1 MDCFSKI
8 AERRILE
15 AIENGEFENLDGQG
29 KPLQFEDD
37 AFIPDDLKMA
47 YRFLK
52 NAGFVPPELESR
64 KELIT
69 MCALFNTL
77 DDEKERL
84 KKLRELNFLLL
95 KINLNRRRPL
105 NFEDFPEYEGKLIT
119 RFTEEKIRSDSK
131 RG

>member
-1 MDCFSKI
+1 MDCFFKI

-15 AIENGEFENLDGQG
+15 AIENGEFENLEGQG
-29 KPLQFEDD
+29 KPLQLEDE
-37 AFIPDDLKMA
+37 AFIPDDLRMA

-52 NAGFVPPELESR
+52 NAGFVPPEIEAR
-64 KELIT
+64 KELIN

-95 KINLNRRRPL
+95 KVNMNRKKPL
-105 NFEDFPEYEGKLIT
+105 NFEDLPEYEGKLID
-119 RFTEEKIRSDSK
+119 RFTEEKIESGSK
-131 RG
+131 RV